1 MDQIKIWEYFQNNS
15 EVADVAFNAESR
27 YRFLSRQVRAGS
39 AVLNIG
45 VGKGGLEEI
54 LVEKQA
60 NVHCLD
66 PNEKSIQDIRAKL
79 GLGEKAQVG
88 FSQSMPFDDETFDF
102 VVISEVLEHLTDKVL
117 EETIEECHRVLR
129 SGGKLIGTVP
139 AEERL
144 LDSQVVCPDC
154 GKTFHR
160 WGHVQEFS
168 EIKLKNLLMR
178 EFSDY
183 GISRK
188 YFGNWNTLNW
198 KGKLSCLLKVVSLK
212 LGLAGSGE
220 TFYFSVSK

>member
-1 MDQIKIWEYFQNNS
+1 MDQIKIWDYFQNDS

-27 YRFLSRQVRAGS
+27 YRFLSRQVKSGS

-54 LVEKQA
+54 LVE
-60 NVHCLD
+60 NRVDVHCLD
-66 PNEKSIQDIRAKL
+66 PSEKSIQAIKMKL
-79 GLGEKAQVG
+79 GLGEKARIG
-88 FSQSMPFDDETFDF
+88 FSQSMPFDDEAFDF
-102 VVISEVLEHLTDKVL
+102 VIISEVLEHLCDDVL
-117 EETIEECHRVLR
+117 AKTIKECHRVLR

-168 EIKLKNLLMR
+168 EIKLKNVLMS
-178 EFSDY
+178 EFSDCD
-183 GISRK
+183 ISRT
-188 YFGNWNTLNW
+188 YFGNWYALNW
-198 KGKLSCLLKVVSLK
+198 KGKLSYLLKVVSRK

-220 TFYFSVSK
+220 TYYFSVSK